1 MINNDYERDDSN
13 FEETK
18 DQKDDGLT
26 VFNFD
31 DTSNSEKEDYE
42 EEEYEEEDEDEED
55 RPRRKL
61 SAKGILIICVV
72 IIVGLLIATI
82 AGWVYGIGQHNSYA
96 KIEEEKTQLAN
107 QVSGL
112 KSQIT
117 SLQAENDDLKSK
129 IGGIN
134 PDGTPSSVAGTY
146 KLLADVNLRNEPSL
160 NGEAQ
165 PEGLKAN
172 SEVQIVEISAITLVA
187 GDDDDAIVWAKTAEG
202 YHFALVIDGE
212 LTAVKTN

>member
-1 MINNDYERDDSN
+1 MIDNDYERDDSN
-13 FEETK
+13 LEETK
-18 DQKDDGLT
+18 DQRDPDLT

-31 DTSNSEKEDYE
+31 DTSSSEKEDLD
-42 EEEYEEEDEDEED
+42 EEEYEEDDEEED
-55 RPRRKL
+55 RPHRKL
-61 SAKGILIICVV
+61 SAKGILIICAV
-72 IIVGLLIATI
+72 IIAALLVATI
-82 AGWVYGIGQHNSYA
+82 AGWVYGIGQHNSYT
-96 KIEEEKTQLAN
+96 KIESEKTQLAN

-112 KSQIT
+112 NSQIST
-117 SLQAENDDLKSK
+117 LEAENKELKDK
-129 IGGIN
+129 IGGLN
-134 PDGTPSSVAGTY
+134 PDGTPSSVVGTY